1 MAKDWMQEKTTRKL
15 NPWIVLFVIFTLAY
29 FAMKTQGPL
38 AFEQASGSGFCVD
51 PQFLD
56 LAMEAQGSTS
66 QQSTF

>member
-1 MAKDWMQEKTTRKL
+1 MVKDWMQEKTTRKL

-38 AFEQASGSGFCVD
+38 ALADGSAKAFCVD

-56 LAMEAQGSTS
+56 LALDARADSSAQ
-66 QQSTF
+66 F

>member
-1 MAKDWMQEKTTRKL
+1 MVKDWMQEKTTRKL

-38 AFEQASGSGFCVD
+38 ALAETSGKAFCVD

-56 LAMEAQGSTS
+56 LAMDSRTESSS
-66 QQSTF
+66 QF